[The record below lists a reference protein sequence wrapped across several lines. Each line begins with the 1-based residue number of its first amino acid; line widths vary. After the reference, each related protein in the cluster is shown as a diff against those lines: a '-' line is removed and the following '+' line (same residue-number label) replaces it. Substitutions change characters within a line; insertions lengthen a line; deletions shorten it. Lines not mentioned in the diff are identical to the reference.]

1 MLRRDTLALTA
12 LLALLTAVGPLS
24 VDMYLPSLPDIGQ
37 ALGAPVPQVQLTLS
51 GFLLGFAIGQIV
63 YGPVSDHVGRR
74 PVLQATL
81 AIYVAASIGCALAP
95 SIEMLIVLRG
105 VQALGVAAAPVLAR
119 AIVRDLYAGARAGRE
134 LSRMGSIM
142 ALAPAVA
149 PSLGGLLQTLIG
161 WQANFYLMAACGL
174 YAFVVVTLLLPE
186 TVRRPPS
193 GVMSLSSIV
202 RGYGQFL
209 RHRGFLSYLAILSAA
224 YGGLFAWISGSS
236 FALQV
241 LYGQSALA
249 FGFTFAASTLGY
261 LVGTVIAA
269 KLVSRLGLDRTILW
283 GGVGLAA
290 GGLAMLVATAIDLRS
305 PLALALLVAV
315 YLVGLGLAFPQSIA
329 GALTPFPDRAGAA
342 SSVLGFIQQVV
353 ASVIGI
359 AVGHSLSRSAL
370 PLAAIIAALGVLAL
384 VLAVFNRSWRSR
396 GGTDGA

>member
-193 GVMSLSSIV
+193 GVMSLSSIL

-305 PLALALLVAV
+305 PLALALPVAV